1 MIWDNRVMTQRD
13 PPPAGLKT
21 AGRRLWRAVVDD
33 YDLTAPELEILR
45 QAARTADV
53 LDRLAVLVAGDELV
67 DVESGRAAAA
77 VVEHRQQSLVLARL
91 VAALRLPDGAGAA
104 RLQRRGVRGV
114 YGVSGGA
121 A

>member
-77 VVEHRQQSLVLARL
+77 VVEHRQQSLCWRGWWRL
-91 VAALRLPDGAGAA
+91 CGCLTVPGRPGCSAAASAGCT
-104 RLQRRGVRGV
+104 G
-114 YGVSGGA
+114 
-121 A
+121 